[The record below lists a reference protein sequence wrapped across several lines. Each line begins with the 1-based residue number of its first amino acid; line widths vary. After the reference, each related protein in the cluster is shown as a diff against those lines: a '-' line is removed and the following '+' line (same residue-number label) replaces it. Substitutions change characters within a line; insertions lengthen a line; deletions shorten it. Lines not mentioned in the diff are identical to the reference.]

1 MSETP
6 THRDDE
12 IDLFELFIKL
22 WEGKWTIIL
31 AMIGA
36 TILGMFYLLILPN
49 SYSGTTFVRAA
60 QPSAFTRYTFLSE
73 ALETDN
79 FTYKI
84 DDKFVFDA
92 FISEFNDL
100 EEVIQTL
107 RSDGSVIQELSEI
120 EESEREGFIISRAK
134 QFKIIPPQKG
144 ETETELRFTW
154 GDVDAG
160 KKIFETSLQ
169 LILTNVKATL
179 AKDII
184 QYAKGAQSRLTIKIE
199 NATLKKD
206 VIKEGIRLADRKRLL
221 FLAEQATIARELGVA
236 AAASKELMATTDV
249 QNTQGLISTQENE
262 LSLSVTSSLPFYMRG
277 YKAIEVEM
285 SLIQA
290 RSPEDRLALSNEYA
304 QVQQEIYALENDA
317 SVSRLLAERQMIDTD
332 DPTRWVLFNLNL
344 AKITSNKKANL
355 ILALSLVLG
364 GMIGAIF
371 VLIRSAVRKRK
382 PSYDT

>member
-6 THRDDE
+6 AHRDDE

-36 TILGMFYLLILPN
+36 TILGMFYLLILPS
-49 SYSGTTFVRAA
+49 SYSGKTFVRAA
-60 QPSAFTRYTFLSE
+60 QPSAFTHYTFLSE
-73 ALETDN
+73 VLKTNN
-79 FTYKI
+79 FIYKI

-107 RSDGSVIQELSEI
+107 RGDESVVQELSEI

-134 QFKIIPPQKG
+134 QFKIIPSQKG
-144 ETETELRFTW
+144 ETEMELRFTW
-154 GDVDAG
+154 DDEDAG
-160 KKIFETSLQ
+160 KQIFETSLQ
-169 LILTNVKATL
+169 LVLTNVKATL
-179 AKDII
+179 AKDIV
-184 QYAKGAQSRLTIKIE
+184 QYAQGAQSKLTIKIE

-206 VIKEGIRLADRKRLL
+206 IIKEGIRLSDKERLL
-221 FLAEQATIARELGVA
+221 FLTEQATIARELGMETNFH
-236 AAASKELMATTDV
+236 K
-249 QNTQGLISTQENE
+249 ENE
-262 LSLSVTSSLPFYMRG
+262 QPTVSGGRVSLSVQSSSLPFYFHG
-277 YKAIEVEM
+277 YKAIEKEM
-285 SLIQA
+285 ELLQA
-290 RSPEDRLALSNEYA
+290 RSPEDRLALSHEYA

-317 SVSRLLAERQMIDTD
+317 SVSRLLAARHVIDTD

-355 ILALSLVLG
+355 ILALSVVLG
-364 GMIGAIF
+364 GFIGMCF